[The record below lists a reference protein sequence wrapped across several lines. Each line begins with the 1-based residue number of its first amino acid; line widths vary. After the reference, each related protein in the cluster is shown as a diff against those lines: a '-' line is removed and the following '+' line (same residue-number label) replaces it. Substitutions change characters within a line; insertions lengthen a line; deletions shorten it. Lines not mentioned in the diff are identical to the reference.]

1 MEIKITI
8 IRTIRN
14 KSSVHACIKPCCTWK
29 LTFLAP
35 QKQSGKRLNVTQQ
48 IVYTLSGNINM
59 HLKVISAPNLS
70 VPKCALNVIS
80 Y

>member
-1 MEIKITI
+1 MYLK
-8 IRTIRN
+8 
-14 KSSVHACIKPCCTWK
+14 V
-29 LTFLAP
+29 TFPWAK
-35 QKQSGKRLNVTQQ
+35 KQSGKKLNLTQQ

-70 VPKCALNVIS
+70 VPKCALNVIW

>member
-1 MEIKITI
+1 MHILHPVVP
-8 IRTIRN
+8 
-14 KSSVHACIKPCCTWK
+14 KSS
-29 LTFLAP
+29 FLR
-35 QKQSGKRLNVTQQ
+35 QKKQSGKRLNLTEQ

-70 VPKCALNVIS
+70 IPKCALNVIW